1 MDELRDYVKAGN
13 ADKVV
18 ERVKI
23 LLEKGTDPESM
34 MKDAMIP
41 AMDEV
46 GELFQKGEYYMPE
59 MLVAAMA
66 MQEGMDVLKP
76 ILVEKGVEPLGTVV
90 MGTVQGDLHDIG
102 KNLVGMA
109 LEGAGFTVTDL
120 GVDVPPAKFIEAI
133 REHKPVLVGL
143 SALLSSTM
151 ITMKETVAEILE
163 SDVGDNVKIMIGG
176 AAVTDEFAK
185 DIGADF
191 YGAAPASAKDFAR
204 SLLAA

>member
-1 MDELRDYVKAGN
+1 MQELKDYVKAGN
-13 ADKVV
+13 ADKVA
-18 ERVKI
+18 ERVEF
-23 LLEKGTDPESM
+23 LLEQGADPESLT
-34 MKDAMIP
+34 KEAMIP

-46 GELFQKGEYYMPE
+46 GELFQKGELYMPE

-66 MQEGMDVLKP
+66 MQRGMDVLKP
-76 ILVEKGVEPLGTVV
+76 ILVEKGIEPLGTVV

-109 LEGAGFTVTDL
+109 LEGAGFTVADL
-120 GVDVPPAKFIEAI
+120 GVDVPPEKFIEAI

-151 ITMKETVAEILE
+151 ITMEETVAEILK
-163 SDVGDNVKIMIGG
+163 SDVGEQVKIMIGG
-176 AAVTDEFAK
+176 AAVTEEFAQ
-185 DIGADF
+185 DIGAHF
-191 YGAAPASAKDFAR
+191 YGEAPASAKDFAR